1 MVAQTMVKYIKL
13 DCYFSNRLLIS
24 KIILIKLLDE
34 IRQRVGHEQV
44 DWEHDQ
50 AFRRGRELE
59 QFSGKFAGK
68 ILGTRRSPV
77 QETVCRRVQKGASVV
92 GKVCSL
98 KQNDC
103 HWCIFTVSFN
113 VH

>member
-1 MVAQTMVKYIKL
+1 MIKCIKL
-13 DCYFSNRLLIS
+13 DCYFSNSLIS
-24 KIILIKLLDE
+24 IIQLLDE

-44 DWEHDQ
+44 DGEHDQ

-59 QFSGKFAGK
+59 QFSGKFAVQV
-68 ILGTRRSPV
+68 LGTGRSTV
-77 QETVCRRVQKGASVV
+77 QEADCRRVQKGASVV

-103 HWCIFTVSFN
+103 H
-113 VH
+113 